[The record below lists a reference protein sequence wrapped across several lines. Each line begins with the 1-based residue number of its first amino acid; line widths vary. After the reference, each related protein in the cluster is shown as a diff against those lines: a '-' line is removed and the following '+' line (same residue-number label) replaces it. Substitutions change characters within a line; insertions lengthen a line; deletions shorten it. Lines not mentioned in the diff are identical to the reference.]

1 MSNKKIRSFVLTF
14 LLLLALSS
22 PVYAASGSNQT
33 EVGYTT
39 STIATIP
46 SGKPTIPGGTPTT
59 GDDIYI
65 KKYIIALGISVSAIT
80 CIILLK
86 RKEDKKG
93 RGDKDRLYK

>member
-39 STIATIP
+39 STFATIP
-46 SGKPTIPGGTPTT
+46 SGKPTIPGGTPT

-86 RKEDKKG
+86 RKEDEKRK
-93 RGDKDRLYK
+93 RG

>member
-46 SGKPTIPGGTPTT
+46 GGTPTT

-86 RKEDKKG
+86 RKEDEKRK
-93 RGDKDRLYK
+93 RG

>member
-14 LLLLALSS
+14 LLLLALSL

-46 SGKPTIPGGTPTT
+46 SGTPTT

-86 RKEDKKG
+86 RKEDEKRK
-93 RGDKDRLYK
+93 RG

>member
-1 MSNKKIRSFVLTF
+1 MKNKKFRSFVLTF

-22 PVYAASGSNQT
+22 PVYAASSSKQT

-46 SGKPTIPGGTPTT
+46 SGKSTIPSATPTT

-65 KKYIIALGISVSAIT
+65 MKYIIAVGISISAIT

-86 RKEDKKG
+86 QKEEKERK
-93 RGDKDRLYK
+93 RG

>member
-22 PVYAASGSNQT
+22 PVYASGSNQT

-65 KKYIIALGISVSAIT
+65 KKYIIALGISISAIT

-86 RKEDKKG
+86 RKEDEKRK
-93 RGDKDRLYK
+93 RG